1 MGLHFKFSI
10 LFYEMV
16 CPSFYSDQGG
26 VGVIKGGGDCGLSLI
41 IYLVTE
47 L

>member
-1 MGLHFKFSI
+1 MGLHFKF
-10 LFYEMV
+10 FYEMV
-16 CPSFYSDQGG
+16 SPFFLFGSGG